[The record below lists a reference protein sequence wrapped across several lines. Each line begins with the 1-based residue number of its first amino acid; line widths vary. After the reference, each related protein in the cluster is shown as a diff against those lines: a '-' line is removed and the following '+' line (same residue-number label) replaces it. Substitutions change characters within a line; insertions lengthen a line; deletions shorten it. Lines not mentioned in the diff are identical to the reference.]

1 MGHDRRGNERTDCR
15 RWRGNERRI
24 FHRTRGK
31 ENAAAREGS
40 QLGYARGW
48 DIWQL
53 WKNSNLFYQTVGEGI
68 LLVLQ
73 NFEDDNLF
81 YQTVGDATE

>member
-1 MGHDRRGNERTDCR
+1 MGHDRRGNERTDHR

-40 QLGYARGW
+40 QLGYARGHMRARTGH
-48 DIWQL
+48 L
-53 WKNSNLFYQTVGEGI
+53 ATWKK
-68 LLVLQ
+68 
-73 NFEDDNLF
+73 
-81 YQTVGDATE
+81 